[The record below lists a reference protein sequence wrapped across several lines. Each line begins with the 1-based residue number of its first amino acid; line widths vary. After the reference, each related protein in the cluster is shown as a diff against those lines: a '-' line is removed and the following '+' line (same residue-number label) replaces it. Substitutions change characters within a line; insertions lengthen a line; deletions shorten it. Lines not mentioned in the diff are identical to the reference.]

1 MAYYY
6 DRFEANPVHDAEREE
21 SRCAGQRMTEM
32 ERVGSL
38 IDALADHSLT
48 VRGYQMAAAE
58 GLGE

>member
-6 DRFEANPVHDAEREE
+6 DRFESNAIHEE

-32 ERVGSL
+32 ERASGL
-38 IDALADHSLT
+38 DGALAHHSLT
-48 VRGYQMAAAE
+48 VRGYQMAAGE